1 MQFRIHHWSRG
12 MSIFKDI
19 LNKIFHRGDNQLQEP
34 QAPAVEVAPPPMP
47 HGAEAAAG
55 GIAAQAATTS
65 EAAAAMSPVD
75 VEAVLNGIAAQ
86 SNQKLNWRTSIVDL
100 MKLLDLD
107 SSLQARKSLANE
119 LGYKG
124 ALDGSVE
131 MNTWLHRQV
140 MTKLAQNGAKVP
152 AELRD

>member
-1 MQFRIHHWSRG
+1 

-19 LNKIFHRGDNQLQEP
+19 LNKIFHRDDKQQ
-34 QAPAVEVAPPPMP
+34 QAPQGAPASEVAPSPTPS
-47 HGAEAAAG
+47 GAEAAAG
-55 GIAAQAATTS
+55 GVAVQSAATS
-65 EAAAAMSPVD
+65 EAVAAMPPVD

-86 SNQKLNWRTSIVDL
+86 SKQKLNWRTSIVDL

-107 SSLQARKSLANE
+107 SSLQARKALATE

-124 ALDGSVE
+124 ALDGSSE

-140 MTKLAQNGAKVP
+140 MTKLAQNGGKVP

>member
-1 MQFRIHHWSRG
+1 

-19 LNKIFHRGDNQLQEP
+19 LNKIFHRDDNQQ
-34 QAPAVEVAPPPMP
+34 QAPQMAPASEVAPPPMP
-47 HGAEAAAG
+47 SGAEAAAG
-55 GIAAQAATTS
+55 GIAVQSAATS
-65 EAAAAMSPVD
+65 EAAAAMAPVD

-86 SNQKLNWRTSIVDL
+86 SKQKLNWRTSIVDL

-107 SSLQARKSLANE
+107 SSLQARKALATE

-124 ALDGSVE
+124 ALDGSSE

-140 MTKLAQNGAKVP
+140 MTKLAQNGGKVP